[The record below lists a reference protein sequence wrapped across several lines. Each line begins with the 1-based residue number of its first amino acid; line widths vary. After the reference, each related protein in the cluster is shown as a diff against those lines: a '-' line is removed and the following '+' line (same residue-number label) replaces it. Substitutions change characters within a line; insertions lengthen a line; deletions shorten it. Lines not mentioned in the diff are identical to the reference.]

1 MDTLVAEMSADPS
14 TPPPTSPGGGL
25 MKSVATHVGPMAAT
39 LRSAT
44 KDMVTNITRQMAGKV
59 RPSRNQPCSTSL
71 GS

>member
-1 MDTLVAEMSADPS
+1 
-14 TPPPTSPGGGL
+14 